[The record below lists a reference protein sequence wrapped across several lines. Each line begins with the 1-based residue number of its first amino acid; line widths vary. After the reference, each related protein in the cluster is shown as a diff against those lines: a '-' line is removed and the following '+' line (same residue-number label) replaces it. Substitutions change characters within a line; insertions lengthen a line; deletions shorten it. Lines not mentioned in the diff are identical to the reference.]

1 MATIPT
7 LLTFI
12 HSQHYDQPYIS
23 DNASIGEK
31 MTCNNTRLH
40 SLGSGMPWQWLLKEF
55 DVNGKIYHSILAFYI
70 EYSLL

>member
-7 LLTFI
+7 LLTSI
-12 HSQHYDQPYIS
+12 HSQHYDHPYIS

-31 MTCNNTRLH
+31 MTCNNTPQ
-40 SLGSGMPWQWLLKEF
+40 SGLWQLLLKEF

>member
-7 LLTFI
+7 LLTSI
-12 HSQHYDQPYIS
+12 HSQHYDHPYIS

-31 MTCNNTRLH
+31 MTCNNTLQ
-40 SLGSGMPWQWLLKEF
+40 SGLWRHLLKEF
-55 DVNGKIYHSILAFYI
+55 DVNRKIYHSILAFYI

>member
-31 MTCNNTRLH
+31 MTCNNTPH
-40 SLGSGMPWQWLLKEF
+40 TVWVMAAAQWLLKEF